1 MRTIFVWVI
10 SLLAAC
16 VWSSA
21 FSASQP
27 LPLDLIHDIR
37 LPGHTTRFDYQSFDP
52 KSGLL
57 FISHLGDN
65 QVLAFNT
72 NTQKLAAVIRNV
84 PEVHG
89 ILAVPQLGRAYASA
103 TGVNKVFAISEKSF
117 RVIAKIPVGNHPDGS
132 AYDTRDHL
140 LFVSDEFGDADTVIN
155 TSTERSVTTIHL
167 GGQPGNTQYD
177 PVSGLIYVDVQ
188 TLDRLK
194 AIDPK
199 TKKVVASYPLPGCVH
214 DHGLYIDAPHRL
226 AFVSCDR
233 NMKLLTFDLQ
243 KKRVTGIHSVG
254 NDPDVLAFDPTL
266 RRLYVASESG
276 VVTVFRVHDKGLV
289 KIGEG
294 YLAYEAHSVAVD
306 SKDRVYFDLQNIDKH
321 PVLRVMAP
329 TSVKRHE

>member
-1 MRTIFVWVI
+1 MKAIIVWAI
-10 SLLAAC
+10 SLLTAC
-16 VWSSA
+16 VWSGA
-21 FSASQP
+21 FAAGKP

-37 LPGHTTRFDYQSFDP
+37 LPGRTTRFDYQSFDP

-72 NTQKLAAVIRNV
+72 KTQKLAATIRNV

-89 ILAVPQLGRAYASA
+89 VLAVPQLGRAYASA

-117 RVIAKIPVGNHPDGS
+117 RIIARIPVGNHPDGL
-132 AYDTRDHL
+132 AYDPRNHL
-140 LFVSDEFGDADTVIN
+140 LFVSDEFGDTDTVIN
-155 TSTERSVTTIHL
+155 TNTEHPVATIHL

-177 PVSGLIYVDVQ
+177 PVSGLMYVDVQ

-194 AIDPK
+194 AINPK

-214 DHGLYIDAPHRL
+214 DHGLYIDAPRRL

-233 NMKLLTFDLQ
+233 NMKLLTFNLQ
-243 KKRVTGIHSVG
+243 KKRVTGIHSIG
-254 NDPDVLAFDPTL
+254 DDPDVLAFDPTL
-266 RRLYVASESG
+266 RRLYIASESG
-276 VVTVFRVHDKGLV
+276 VVTVFKVHGKDLV

-294 YLAYEAHSVAVD
+294 YLAFEAHSVAVD
-306 SKDRVYFDLQNIDKH
+306 SEDRVYFDLQNIGRH
-321 PVLRVMAP
+321 PVLGVMAP
-329 TSVKRHE
+329 TSATSHE